1 MTNVRMA
8 ILDNNGDLVTFLDNS
23 IPNGNKYYNDELTE
37 YLKGGKASKLTLY
50 AIKNGTLS
58 EALIVGNKL
67 SFEYNEQDYYFNIMY
82 TESDETYIKTEAYS
96 LNFELLNEEKTK
108 YEATE
113 SKTFEEYV
121 DVFDFENVITIGLN
135 EVSNLSMQLTFSGSE
150 SMLARLF
157 SLADYF
163 GAELEF
169 LPVLND
175 DYSLSELILN
185 VYKEHDDDYQGV
197 GEDRT
202 GKTLHLGTEI
212 YTVEKSV
219 DLTDLYTAI
228 LMENNDRLNLV
239 GYAASEYNDDG
250 VLEYF
255 TLSSDAFIRAP
266 QARDLFPS
274 NLLGSSDR
282 YIAQYVDFDCDTQA
296 ELYAEG
302 LRLLKINST
311 PKATYEIKGDID
323 ANVGDT
329 ILVDDADFKPRL
341 ILEARVSEKVTSFTN
356 PQNNQ
361 LTFTNV
367 EEFGSEISS
376 TLTAMV
382 TAAQAK
388 AEAAATAAAEAQ
400 STADAAQGTFEDYT
414 PTATLTEAINTNIA
428 DHGKSIAT
436 GTVTLASTG
445 LTVANGGL
453 EVQDAN
459 EATVLSQDAD
469 GNLVIIG
476 DYTQKGT
483 YGNAMTI
490 KDNAMVFYD
499 YTDPE
504 NEATPHV
511 IANLQ
516 FIPAA
521 NEYSDESFY
530 IFSKAKSIVLE
541 SFASDGEGG
550 VYLWSGSNRNGINL
564 QTTST
569 EEIAEIKASNVDSL
583 KNAYIKLV
591 YDKSNDISSI
601 ETQQGCDYSSL
612 TAGSGWTVSESTVS
626 KNKFGNFVCL
636 NLVATHNGSTSANA
650 TMGTLPASYRP
661 TKTIKEI
668 TFEAVEGQRVEIQIN
683 ADGTVKAWTAL
694 TRTDTNYIF
703 ANIVFPTEVVTG
715 IDDL

>member
-163 GAELEF
+163 SAELEF

-202 GKTLHLGTEI
+202 GKTLHLGAEI

-228 LMENNDRLNLV
+228 WIENNDGLNLS
-239 GYAASEYNDDG
+239 GYEANEYDDNG
-250 VLEYF
+250 VLEYY
-255 TLSSDAFIRAP
+255 TSSSEPFIRAP

-282 YIAQYVDFDCDTQA
+282 YIVQYADFDCGTQA

-311 PKATYEIKGDID
+311 PKATYEIKGGID

-367 EEFGSEISS
+367 EEFDSEISS
-376 TLTAMV
+376 TLTALV
-382 TAAQAK
+382 TAAQAT
-388 AEAAATAAAEAQ
+388 ATAALQ
-400 STADAAQGTFEDYT
+400 TFEDYT
-414 PTATLTEAINTNIA
+414 PTATLTDAINASIV
-428 DHGKSIAT
+428 DDGKSIAT

-445 LTVANGGL
+445 LSIASGGL
-453 EVQDAN
+453 EVQDAS
-459 EATVLSQDAD
+459 EATVLSQDDD
-469 GNLVIIG
+469 GNLVVVG

-483 YGNAMTI
+483 YGNAVVLEDSKIT
-490 KDNAMVFYD
+490 FYD
-499 YTDPE
+499 SEDST
-504 NEATPHV
+504 NATSPKNMGE
-511 IANLQ
+511 IR
-516 FIPAA
+516 AA
-521 NEYSDESFY
+521 HIDNEYGDDTEILSV
-530 IFSKAKSIVLE
+530 KGNGHVRVLAQD
-541 SFASDGEGG
+541 SNNLGTASLQAGDGGLTG
-550 VYLWSGSNRNGINL
+550 AGIYVVADSSGSNSYMQDGNPVITSAAFIQLTYNSSTNVSSVK
-564 QTTST
+564 TT
-569 EEIAEIKASNVDSL
+569 K
-583 KNAYIKLV
+583 
-591 YDKSNDISSI
+591 
-601 ETQQGCDYSSL
+601 GCTYGTL
-612 TAGSGWTVSESTVS
+612 TAQNSWDVSGSTLS

-636 NLVATHNGSTSANA
+636 NLVAIHSGTTSANN
-650 TMGTLPASYRP
+650 TIGTLPVSYRP
-661 TKTIKEI
+661 TKMLKEI
-668 TFEAVEGQRVEIQIN
+668 TFEASGGQKVELNIN
-683 ADGTVKAWTAL
+683 TDGTVKTYTAL
-694 TRTDTNYIF
+694 ANSSTNYIY
-703 ANIVFPTEVVTG
+703 ANIVFPTET
-715 IDDL
+715 

>member
-1 MTNVRMA
+1 MTNVRIA
-8 ILDNNGDLVTFLDNS
+8 ILDNNGDLITFLDNG
-23 IPNGNKYYNDELTE
+23 IPNGNKYYDDELTE
-37 YLKGGKASKLTLY
+37 YLKGGKASKLVLY
-50 AIKNGTLS
+50 AIKNDILS

-67 SFEYNEQDYYFNIMY
+67 SFVYNSQDYYFNIMY
-82 TESDETYIKTEAYS
+82 TESNETYIKIEAYS
-96 LNFELLNEEKTK
+96 LNFELLNEEKTE

-121 DVFDFENVITIGLN
+121 SKFDYEDVITIGLN

-163 GAELEF
+163 SAELEF

-202 GKTLHLGTEI
+202 GKTLHLGAEI

-228 LMENNDRLNLV
+228 WIENNDGLNLS
-239 GYAASEYNDDG
+239 GYEANEYDDDG
-250 VLEYF
+250 VLEYY
-255 TLSSDAFIRAP
+255 TSSAEPFIRAP

-282 YIAQYVDFDCDTQA
+282 YIAQYVDYDCDTQA
-296 ELYAEG
+296 KLYAEG

-329 ILVDDADFKPRL
+329 ILVDDTDFKPRL

-367 EEFGSEISS
+367 EEFDSEISS

-382 TAAQAK
+382 AAAQAT
-388 AEAAATAAAEAQ
+388 AT
-400 STADAAQGTFEDYT
+400 TALQTFESYT
-414 PTATLTEAINTNIA
+414 PTATLTEAINTSIVDN
-428 DHGKSIAT
+428 DKSITT

-453 EVQDAN
+453 EVKDASD
-459 EATVLSQDAD
+459 ATVLSQDDD
-469 GNLVIIG
+469 GNLAVVG

-483 YGNAMTI
+483 YGDAVTI

-499 YTDPE
+499 HTDPN
-504 NEATPHV
+504 NETTPHV

-530 IFSKAKSIVLE
+530 IFSKAKSTVLE

-550 VYLWSGSNRNGINL
+550 VYLWSGSNYNGINI

-569 EEIAEIKASNVDSL
+569 EETVEIKASNTDSL

-591 YDKSNDISSI
+591 YDKSNDISSV

-612 TAGSGWTVSESTVS
+612 TAGTNWDVSDSTIS

-636 NLVATHNGSTSANA
+636 NLVTWHSGATSAND
-650 TMGTLPASYRP
+650 TIGTLPTGYAP
-661 TKTIKEI
+661 LNTIKEI
-668 TFEAVEGQRVEIQIN
+668 TFEASGGQKVELNIN
-683 ADGTVKAWTAL
+683 TDGTVKSYTAL
-694 TRTDTNYIF
+694 TNTSINYIY
-703 ANIVFPTEVVTG
+703 ANIVYPTEVVTG

>member
-1 MTNVRMA
+1 MANVRMA
-8 ILDNNGDLVTFLDNS
+8 ILDNNGDLVTFLDNR
-23 IPNGNKYYNDELTE
+23 IPNGNKYYDDELTE
-37 YLKGGKASKLTLY
+37 YLKGGKASKLVLY
-50 AIKNGTLS
+50 AIKNDTLS

-67 SFEYNEQDYYFNIMY
+67 SFVYNDQDYYFNIMY
-82 TESDETYIKTEAYS
+82 TESNETYIKIEAYS
-96 LNFELLNEEKTK
+96 LNFELLNEEKTE

-121 DVFDFENVITIGLN
+121 NKFDYEDVITIGLN

-175 DYSLSELILN
+175 DYSLSKLTLN

-202 GKTLHLGTEI
+202 GKTLHLGAEI

-228 LMENNDRLNLV
+228 YMENNDGLTLN
-239 GYAASEYNDDG
+239 GYEANEYDDDG
-250 VLEYF
+250 VLEYY
-255 TLSSDAFIRAP
+255 TSSAEPFIRAP

-367 EEFGSEISS
+367 EEFDSEISS

-382 TAAQAK
+382 TAAQVK

-400 STADAAQGTFEDYT
+400 STADTAQGTFEDYT
-414 PTATLTEAINTNIA
+414 PTATLTEAINTSIV
-428 DHGKSIAT
+428 DDGKSIAT
-436 GTVTLASTG
+436 GTVTLASDGLVVTG
-445 LTVANGGL
+445 GSL
-453 EVQDAN
+453 
-459 EATVLSQDAD
+459 
-469 GNLVIIG
+469 
-476 DYTQKGT
+476 
-483 YGNAMTI
+483 
-490 KDNAMVFYD
+490 
-499 YTDPE
+499 
-504 NEATPHV
+504 
-511 IANLQ
+511 IA
-516 FIPAA
+516 
-521 NEYSDESFY
+521 
-530 IFSKAKSIVLE
+530 K
-541 SFASDGEGG
+541 
-550 VYLWSGSNRNGINL
+550 
-564 QTTST
+564 
-569 EEIAEIKASNVDSL
+569 
-583 KNAYIKLV
+583 
-591 YDKSNDISSI
+591 
-601 ETQQGCDYSSL
+601 
-612 TAGSGWTVSESTVS
+612 
-626 KNKFGNFVCL
+626 
-636 NLVATHNGSTSANA
+636 
-650 TMGTLPASYRP
+650 
-661 TKTIKEI
+661 
-668 TFEAVEGQRVEIQIN
+668 N
-683 ADGTVKAWTAL
+683 ADGIQFLMQRA
-694 TRTDTNYIF
+694 
-703 ANIVFPTEVVTG
+703 
-715 IDDL
+715 